1 LGPEDFGEYKA
12 PLLALFGGVA
22 VGAFFV
28 ARDFLAIRGVAIL
41 LLLAA
46 RPALDAGAN
55 DPHPRRVFLNALI
68 YGLIVLALWL
78 GAAPFYW
85 RDFWEWAMEKPARP
99 RALGGALVAY
109 GLLLAFVATTYG
121 S

>member
-1 LGPEDFGEYKA
+1 
-12 PLLALFGGVA
+12 
-22 VGAFFV
+22 
-28 ARDFLAIRGVAIL
+28 
-41 LLLAA
+41 
-46 RPALDAGAN
+46 LDAGAN